1 MSSLQDFIEYELYPT
16 LWDRLDRAF
25 PSMHFQRRG
34 GDWRS
39 PYKLNGERSSDN
51 RADKSV
57 VTKRH
62 PRTILEQGGESMS
75 LINFYLQSIGRSTTT
90 KGAELA
96 EALRSLCTSIGLT
109 LPEGDSEAY
118 RAYKERQEKLEAAAY
133 KMQRALFKEEGAAT
147 LQYLTEKRGYTVE
160 DIKAMGLG
168 YCSREIANELEGA
181 PYGAGTTYTLA
192 IPYRSGGRILGF
204 KLRTVLDDVKPK
216 YKNTTALPKKASLF
230 GLTGLKLT
238 GNGEKDRD
246 ITIVEGE
253 LDALRAQVRGV
264 ENIVASAGLDVSS
277 EALEEAKRRGV
288 KRVTILVDV
297 EANEDSHKEKLQK
310 IEKAIRAIRMVG
322 LTAMVAELPVGEQG
336 EKVDVDTYLNNHTA
350 EELKRVIAEAST
362 GAKYIYLRSIYD
374 TAIEWQNGEE
384 YISDKC
390 LDEYKER
397 TIALLNDTELCSPT
411 ECNIIA
417 SLYQQS
423 TKDVITTEALQAEA
437 NARRKVQN
445 EQRREAELK
454 ELLKEANLKA
464 DKGDVEGSLRLLVE
478 KGTEV
483 RKIAKEAEY
492 STLLSIPSV
501 EGIRAKLR
509 ERPQGIPTGY
519 VFSTGTRSE
528 RLTLPSGAI
537 TLVAAPTSHGKSTLL
552 RNLAL
557 HTVEDSTEGVV
568 LYFSFEEDMESTIVE
583 LLNTYAGIELTR
595 PTQNY
600 NNLTTLSEYYRE
612 GKAQYMKGGTLTA
625 FREKE
630 ATFMR
635 EYIESGKLRIFDT
648 DFSSDELVAFIRYT
662 ARELPV
668 KAVFIDY
675 VQLLYKRGNRLQRNE
690 ELKEIAKDLRQ
701 TAKELKLPIVMAAQL
716 NRDAKSPTEMH
727 SQNIADSADLE
738 REANKVLLLWNTS
751 FMATNGNSYDSN
763 RIEKEKRP
771 TLGTGGA
778 MYVKLAKNRGGIPSI
793 DALLTFDGNTGRIT
807 PNYIATDSENEGDID
822 F

>member
-1 MSSLQDFIEYELYPT
+1 
-16 LWDRLDRAF
+16 
-25 PSMHFQRRG
+25 
-34 GDWRS
+34 
-39 PYKLNGERSSDN
+39 
-51 RADKSV
+51 
-57 VTKRH
+57 
-62 PRTILEQGGESMS
+62 MS
-75 LINFYLQSIGRSTTT
+75 LINFYLQSTGRSTTT

-133 KMQRALFKEEGAAT
+133 KMQRALFKEEGVAT

-168 YCSREIANELEGA
+168 YCSEEIANELEGA

-192 IPYRSGGRILGF
+192 IPYRSSGRILGF
-204 KLRTVLDDVKPK
+204 KLRTIQAEVKDK
-216 YKNTTALPKKASLF
+216 YKNTTGLNRKAFLF

-277 EALEEAKRRGV
+277 EAMEEAKRRGV

-297 EANEDSHKEKLQK
+297 EANEESQKKKITK
-310 IEKAIRAIRMVG
+310 IERAVRAIRKVG
-322 LTAMVAELPVGEQG
+322 LTAMVVELPVGEQG

-350 EELKRVIAEAST
+350 AELQRVVDDAITGSLYLYQSLLQEWEAAE
-362 GAKYIYLRSIYD
+362 
-374 TAIEWQNGEE
+374 
-384 YISDKC
+384 DKS
-390 LDEYKER
+390 YKMLEDFKEA
-397 TIALLNDTELCSPT
+397 TIALMNDIELCSPT
-411 ECNIIA
+411 DS
-417 SLYQQS
+417 SLLAKWFKIH
-423 TKDVITTEALQAEA
+423 TNEAITTEALQAEA

-464 DKGDVEGSLRLLVE
+464 DKGDVEGSLRLLIE

-519 VFSTGTRSE
+519 EFSTGTRSE

-537 TLVAAPTSHGKSTLL
+537 TLVAAPTSHGKSTFL
-552 RNLAL
+552 RNLTL
-557 HTVEDSTEGVV
+557 QTIEDNTEGVV

-583 LLNTYAGIELTR
+583 LVNTYAGIELT
-595 PTQNY
+595 TQTKNY

-612 GKAQYMKGGTLTA
+612 GRAQYMKGGTLTT

-635 EYIESGKLRIFDT
+635 EYIESGKLRIFDN

-675 VQLLYKRGNRLQRNE
+675 VQLLYKKGNRLQRNE

-751 FMATNGNSYDSN
+751 FMATNGNSYDE
-763 RIEKEKRP
+763 RKIEADKRP

-793 DALLTFDGNTGRIT
+793 DALLTFDGNTGKIE
-807 PNYIATDSENEGDID
+807 PNYEERDEEGGVGG
-822 F
+822 FY

>member
-1 MSSLQDFIEYELYPT
+1 MNTITDFINYELYPA

-34 GDWRS
+34 GDWQS

-57 VTKRH
+57 VTKRYPH
-62 PRTILEQGGESMS
+62 IILEQGGESMN
-75 LINFYLQSIGRSTTT
+75 LVNFYLQSTGRSTTT

-118 RAYKERQEKLEAAAY
+118 RADKERQEKLEAAAY

-277 EALEEAKRRGV
+277 EAIEEAKRRGV

-297 EANEDSHKEKLQK
+297 EANEESQKKKVTK
-310 IEKAIRAIRMVG
+310 IEKAVRAIRKVG
-322 LTAMVAELPVGEQG
+322 LTAMVVELPVGEQG

-350 EELKRVIAEAST
+350 AELQRVIDDAITGSLYLYQYLIQEWEAAE
-362 GAKYIYLRSIYD
+362 
-374 TAIEWQNGEE
+374 
-384 YISDKC
+384 DKS
-390 LDEYKER
+390 YKMLEDFKEA
-397 TIALLNDTELCSPT
+397 TIALMNDIELCSPT
-411 ECNIIA
+411 DS
-417 SLYQQS
+417 SLLAKWFKIH
-423 TKDVITTEALQAEA
+423 TNEAITTEALQAEA

-464 DKGDVEGSLRLLVE
+464 DKGDVEGSLRLLIE

-519 VFSTGTRSE
+519 EFSTGTRSE

-537 TLVAAPTSHGKSTLL
+537 TLVAAPTSHGKSTFL
-552 RNLAL
+552 RNLTL
-557 HTVEDSTEGVV
+557 QTIEDNTEGVV

-583 LLNTYAGIELTR
+583 LVNTYAGIELT
-595 PTQNY
+595 TQTKNY

-612 GKAQYMKGGTLTA
+612 GRAQYMKGGTLTT

-635 EYIESGKLRIFDT
+635 EYIESGKLRIFDN

-675 VQLLYKRGNRLQRNE
+675 VQLLYKKGNRLQRNE

-751 FMATNGNSYDSN
+751 FMATNGNSYDE
-763 RIEKEKRP
+763 RKIEADKRP

-793 DALLTFDGNTGRIT
+793 DALLTFDGNTGKIE
-807 PNYIATDSENEGDID
+807 PNYEERDEEGGVGG
-822 F
+822 FY

>member
-1 MSSLQDFIEYELYPT
+1 MNTLQDFIEYELYPA

-34 GDWRS
+34 GDWQS

-57 VTKRH
+57 VTKRY

-75 LINFYLQSIGRSTTT
+75 LINFYLQSTGRSTTT

-133 KMQRALFKEEGAAT
+133 KMQRALFKEEGVAT

-168 YCSREIANELEGA
+168 YCSEEIANELEGA

-192 IPYRSGGRILGF
+192 IPYRSSGRILGF
-204 KLRTVLDDVKPK
+204 KLRTIQAEVKDK
-216 YKNTTALPKKASLF
+216 YKNTTGLNRKAFLF

-277 EALEEAKRRGV
+277 EAMEEAKRRGV

-297 EANEDSHKEKLQK
+297 EANEESQKKKITK
-310 IEKAIRAIRMVG
+310 IERAVRAIRKVG
-322 LTAMVAELPVGEQG
+322 LTAMVVELPVGEQG

-350 EELKRVIAEAST
+350 AELQRVVDDAITGSLYLYQSLLQEWEAAE
-362 GAKYIYLRSIYD
+362 
-374 TAIEWQNGEE
+374 
-384 YISDKC
+384 DKS
-390 LDEYKER
+390 YKMLEDFKEA
-397 TIALLNDTELCSPT
+397 TIALMNDIELCSPT
-411 ECNIIA
+411 DS
-417 SLYQQS
+417 SLLAKWFKIH
-423 TKDVITTEALQAEA
+423 TNEAITTEALQAEA

-464 DKGDVEGSLRLLVE
+464 DKGDVEGSLRLLIE

-519 VFSTGTRSE
+519 EFSTGTRSE

-537 TLVAAPTSHGKSTLL
+537 TLVAAPTSHGKSTFL
-552 RNLAL
+552 RNLTL
-557 HTVEDSTEGVV
+557 QTIEDNTEGVV

-583 LLNTYAGIELTR
+583 LVNTYAGIELT
-595 PTQNY
+595 TQTKNY

-612 GKAQYMKGGTLTA
+612 GRAQYMKGGTLTT

-635 EYIESGKLRIFDT
+635 EYIESGKLRIFDN

-675 VQLLYKRGNRLQRNE
+675 VQLLYKKGNRLQRNE

-751 FMATNGNSYDSN
+751 FMATNGNSYDE
-763 RIEKEKRP
+763 RKIEADKRP

-793 DALLTFDGNTGRIT
+793 DALLTFDGNTGKIE
-807 PNYIATDSENEGDID
+807 PNYEERDEEGGVGG
-822 F
+822 FY

>member
-1 MSSLQDFIEYELYPT
+1 MNTLQDFIEYELYPT

-34 GDWRS
+34 GDWQS

-57 VTKRH
+57 VTKRY

-75 LINFYLQSIGRSTTT
+75 LINFYLQSTGRSTTT

-118 RAYKERQEKLEAAAY
+118 RAYKERQERLEAAAY

-168 YCSREIANELEGA
+168 YCSEEIANELEGA

-192 IPYRSGGRILGF
+192 IPYRSSGRILGF
-204 KLRTVLDDVKPK
+204 KLRTIQAEVKDK

-297 EANEDSHKEKLQK
+297 EANEESQKKKITK
-310 IEKAIRAIRMVG
+310 IEKAVRAIRKVG

-350 EELKRVIAEAST
+350 AELQSVVDDAIT
-362 GAKYIYLRSIYD
+362 GSIYLYQSLLK
-374 TAIEWQNGEE
+374 EWEAAE
-384 YISDKC
+384 DKS
-390 LDEYKER
+390 YKMLEDFKEA
-397 TIALLNDTELCSPT
+397 TIALMNDIELCSPT
-411 ECNIIA
+411 DS
-417 SLYQQS
+417 SLLAKWFKIH
-423 TKDVITTEALQAEA
+423 TNEAITTEALQAEA

-464 DKGDVEGSLRLLVE
+464 DKGDVEGSLRLLIE

-519 VFSTGTRSE
+519 EFSTGTRSE

-537 TLVAAPTSHGKSTLL
+537 TLVAAPTSHGKSTFL
-552 RNLAL
+552 RNLTL
-557 HTVEDSTEGVV
+557 QTIEDNTEGVV

-583 LLNTYAGIELTR
+583 LVNTYAGIELT
-595 PTQNY
+595 TQTKNY

-612 GKAQYMKGGTLTA
+612 GRAQYMKGGTLTT

-635 EYIESGKLRIFDT
+635 EYIESGKLRIFDA

-675 VQLLYKRGNRLQRNE
+675 VQLLYKKGNRLQRNE

-751 FMATNGNSYDSN
+751 FMATNGNSYDE
-763 RIEKEKRP
+763 RKIEAGKRP

-793 DALLTFDGNTGRIT
+793 DALLTFDGNTGKIK
-807 PNYIATDSENEGDID
+807 PNYEERDEEGGVGG
-822 F
+822 FY